1 MYGYGYRY
9 NSGLVV
15 GSGGGGGG
23 FTNTYSLDYD
33 GVDDYVSAP
42 QPFLNSAYVFSF
54 SFWAKKPTATDQ
66 INVGDRISTYQG
78 IWCSWYSDG
87 NVYYSVRRGANES
100 MSYALPFDTDWHH
113 FLCTFDNGLAQLYID
128 GSLVNTFTFSTSFL
142 PATTGDDFRIG
153 AIDGTLFGTGNID
166 EVALWDS
173 VVPIGDVWDG
183 SGAATDLSLLATPP
197 IHWYRN
203 GDNDTY
209 PTIADVGSL
218 ASNPG
223 TMTNMDAGDIVSDVP
238 L

>member
-1 MYGYGYRY
+1 MYAYGYRY

-15 GSGGGGGG
+15 SAGGGAP
-23 FTNTYSLDYD
+23 FTNTYSLDFD

-42 QPFLNSAYVFSF
+42 QSFLNSASTFSM
-54 SFWAKKPTATDQ
+54 SFWAKKPTAADTLN
-66 INVGDRISTYQG
+66 IGSRIAVYQG
-78 IWCSWYSDG
+78 MWLNWFSDS
-87 NVYYSVRRGANES
+87 NVYFQVRGGANES
-100 MSYALPFDTDWHH
+100 IIFSLPFDTDWHH
-113 FLCTFDNGLAQLYID
+113 FLCTFNNGFANVYVD
-128 GSLVNTFTFSTSFL
+128 GILKATQTFTAVVT
-142 PATTGDDFRIG
+142 PPTTGDNFRVG
-153 AIDGTLFGTGNID
+153 SLDASNFGKSTID

-173 VVPIGDVWDG
+173 VIPIGDVWDG

-197 IHWYRN
+197 LHWYRN

-223 TMTNMDAGDIVSDVP
+223 TMTNMTAGSIVSDVP

>member
-42 QPFLNSAYVFSF
+42 QSFLNSAYVFSF

-100 MSYALPFDTDWHH
+100 MSYALSFDTDWHH

-197 IHWYRN
+197 ISWYRN
-203 GDNDTY
+203 GDGDTY
-209 PTIADVGSL
+209 PTIIDNGSGG
-218 ASNPG
+218 NNG